1 MEGEIAPASSHSV
14 RHALKKWQSTWELN
28 PVSSLSP
35 LDKHGPVAFNSKAVF
50 HLACIRLAIDIGP
63 GRSPL
68 EQDLGHIA
76 RRLKDSSGLQRGS
89 MLTLAARHAIHRS
102 TVSTH
107 ENGVY
112 FDGRAPSCSIM
123 HAVCSLEYAHIVN
136 NGINSKSPRTVPQRY
151 QCNPIIVFYSLTGK

>member
-76 RRLKDSSGLQRGS
+76 RRLKDSSVG
-89 MLTLAARHAIHRS
+89 
-102 TVSTH
+102 
-107 ENGVY
+107 
-112 FDGRAPSCSIM
+112 
-123 HAVCSLEYAHIVN
+123 
-136 NGINSKSPRTVPQRY
+136 
-151 QCNPIIVFYSLTGK
+151 